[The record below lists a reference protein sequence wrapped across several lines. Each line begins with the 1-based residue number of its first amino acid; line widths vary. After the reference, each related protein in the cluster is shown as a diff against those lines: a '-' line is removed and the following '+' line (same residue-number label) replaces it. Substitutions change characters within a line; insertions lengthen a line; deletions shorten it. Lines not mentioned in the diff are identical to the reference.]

1 MKKKIPS
8 LSLMVFMALLLFGI
22 YYFRMPQSYDTTEAP
37 LSEFSTSRALQIV
50 KAMTAKPHFVGSENH
65 EVVANFLVKEL
76 ENLGLETSLQEGFT
90 MTEKG
95 TLVKAKNI
103 IATIKGSGSN
113 KALLL
118 LSHYDSAPH
127 SYSKGA
133 SDDASGV
140 ATIIE
145 SVRAFL
151 FSKSK
156 HKNDIIILFTDAEE
170 LGLNGAALFVTEH
183 QLSKKVGLVL
193 NFEARGSSGPSYM
206 LMETNDGNS
215 NMIDAFSEGNTK
227 YPVSNSLM
235 YSIYKMLPNDTDLTV
250 FREKGKI
257 QGFNFAFI
265 DNHFNYHTQQDTYQH
280 LNTNS
285 LAHQGSYLFPLLH
298 YFSDANLTQLN
309 STRDKVYFSV
319 PFFLVRYPF
328 YCIIPMA
335 LVGLGLFSLFVFL
348 GLGKRMFFIQDIIK
362 GFIPFFGSLF
372 SAGLVSYLG
381 WKIVLF
387 CYPQYQDILQGFTY
401 NGHDYVYGFI
411 SFTLAICF
419 WFYKSDTKKNSEMV
433 LLIPAIFVWLIIN
446 NIISI
451 FIKGAAFFIIPVLAS
466 LLILG
471 FFIITQKTNVYL
483 NLLMAIPTLI
493 IIVPFITMFPIGLGL
508 KILVGSS
515 ILTVLTFSL
524 LLPIFGSFP
533 RKGIWAGFFLLL
545 TCGFFIKAHLSSFY
559 NKENAKPNSLVY
571 ILNGDA
577 NKANW
582 ATYDINLDEWTKV
595 YLGENPKNAMALNT
609 NKLYSKYGSEYT
621 FMASAPT
628 KNIAKPKIE
637 FLKDSLSGRK
647 HYYKIKI
654 TPNRKVNRYDIFAND
669 KLIINNLMANDVKAL
684 EIKSNIIY
692 KKSNKL
698 LSYYVVDNIPLTLEF
713 SVPKNQKLELNLIES
728 SFDLMTNSQF
738 KMASRKDW
746 MISKPFV
753 LTDAIIVQQKIIAPS
768 K

>member
-1 MKKKIPS
+1 
-8 LSLMVFMALLLFGI
+8 
-22 YYFRMPQSYDTTEAP
+22 
-37 LSEFSTSRALQIV
+37 
-50 KAMTAKPHFVGSENH
+50 
-65 EVVANFLVKEL
+65 
-76 ENLGLETSLQEGFT
+76 
-90 MTEKG
+90 
-95 TLVKAKNI
+95 
-103 IATIKGSGSN
+103 
-113 KALLL
+113 
-118 LSHYDSAPH
+118 
-127 SYSKGA
+127 
-133 SDDASGV
+133 
-140 ATIIE
+140 
-145 SVRAFL
+145 
-151 FSKSK
+151 
-156 HKNDIIILFTDAEE
+156 
-170 LGLNGAALFVTEH
+170 
-183 QLSKKVGLVL
+183 
-193 NFEARGSSGPSYM
+193 
-206 LMETNDGNS
+206 
-215 NMIDAFSEGNTK
+215 
-227 YPVSNSLM
+227 
-235 YSIYKMLPNDTDLTV
+235 
-250 FREKGKI
+250 
-257 QGFNFAFI
+257 
-265 DNHFNYHTQQDTYQH
+265 
-280 LNTNS
+280 
-285 LAHQGSYLFPLLH
+285 
-298 YFSDANLTQLN
+298 
-309 STRDKVYFSV
+309 
-319 PFFLVRYPF
+319 
-328 YCIIPMA
+328 
-335 LVGLGLFSLFVFL
+335 
-348 GLGKRMFFIQDIIK
+348 
-362 GFIPFFGSLF
+362 
-372 SAGLVSYLG
+372 
-381 WKIVLF
+381 
-387 CYPQYQDILQGFTY
+387 
-401 NGHDYVYGFI
+401 
-411 SFTLAICF
+411 
-419 WFYKSDTKKNSEMV
+419 MV
-433 LLIPAIFVWLIIN
+433 LLIPAIFVWLILNI
-446 NIISI
+446 IISI
-451 FIKGAAFFIIPVLAS
+451 LIKGAAFFIIPVLAS

-483 NLLMAIPTLI
+483 NLLMTIPTLI

-628 KNIAKPKIE
+628 KNIAKPTIE
-637 FLKDSLSGRK
+637 FITDSILGEN
-647 HYYKIKI
+647 HYFKIVI